1 LIEVSVEIIVLIIAV
16 ISSTVAITKFL
27 HDFKAKMSLLEK
39 RVNDLEHNPIFT
51 VIKQYQEKDL
61 INKMDKILKDDE
73 K

>member
-39 RVNDLEHNPIFT
+39 RVNDLEQNPIFT
-51 VIKQYQEKDL
+51 IIKQYQEKDL